1 MSPWEIIWN
10 VLGWIILAGIAIFV
24 IAFIIDAIMVPFQ
37 RARRRRHLTNKL
49 CRTANNAAPAQQ
61 SRPTKCGP
69 FAYPGAAIVQ
79 PPQHLGVT

>member
-37 RARRRRHLTNKL
+37 RARRRRN
-49 CRTANNAAPAQQ
+49 RTVKILSSNDD
-61 SRPTKCGP
+61 T
-69 FAYPGAAIVQ
+69 
-79 PPQHLGVT
+79 